1 MRTLSLCAL
10 ALGLSFGANAQDTS
24 RDGELVKSVTK
35 TEMRYVIESAEYT
48 VKDDLT
54 TGVGYIGEDDTGLLF
69 GVQGKACDD
78 DEISCVGVE
87 FFLILEGDFTADY
100 ANDVNQRWSAIKATT
115 LDDKSLML
123 SRYIILDYGQTLEN
137 LRLNLYTTRAI
148 AEQVKEENEPETP
161 AAATSISWGDNSG
174 SYANDDACDDA
185 RFHSDGDDWSYQ
197 RTHVLHDANDCRT
210 LYERGEIT
218 LYLDFGDDSGEYA
231 NDGTCDD
238 NRFTGE
244 GRSVLTTDSHVM
256 KDASDCISAY
266 QNGKLNR

>member
-1 MRTLSLCAL
+1 MRTLALCTL
-10 ALGLSFGANAQDTS
+10 ALGLSFGGQAQDLS

-35 TEMRYVIESAEYT
+35 AEMRYIIESAEYT

-78 DEISCVGVE
+78 EETSCVGVE
-87 FFLILEGDFTADY
+87 FFLILEGEYTAKY

-115 LDDKSLML
+115 LEDKNLML

-137 LRLNLYTTRAI
+137 LRLNLITTRAI
-148 AEQVKEENEPETP
+148 AEQVKDENEPEETP
-161 AAATSISWGDNSG
+161 DASAIAWGDNSG

-185 RFHSDGDDWSYQ
+185 RFHDDGDDWSYQ
-197 RTHVLHDANDCRT
+197 RTHVLHDANDCRA

-244 GRSVLTTDSHVM
+244 GRSILTTDSHVK
-256 KDASDCISAY
+256 KDATDCIAAY
-266 QNGKLNR
+266 QAGNLNR